1 LPAKAAGQ
9 ATTIL
14 DVLAPSLASQL
25 LQEAASRTTLNLKV
39 PSLASQ
45 LLQGTG
51 DKEDIMRTIL
61 FSSQTYDRDSFLAAA
76 LPAGIELH
84 FQAAR
89 LSLDTVA
96 LAERHEVV
104 CAFINDDLSAPVL
117 ERLAAGGTRLIALRS
132 AGYNHVD
139 LAEAKRLGLTIVRVP
154 AYSPHAVAEHA
165 VALILAL
172 NRRLHRA
179 YNRTREGDFTLH
191 GLTGFDLV
199 GKTVG
204 VVGTGQIG
212 ATFARIMHGFGCR
225 LLAYD
230 PFPNP
235 QVEALGARY
244 LSLPQLLAESQ
255 IVSLHCPLNEQ
266 SKHLING
273 ESLAHMQRGAMLI
286 NTGRGGLVDTPALI
300 DALKDGQLGYLGLD
314 VYEEEAQ
321 LFFEDR
327 SDLPLQDDVL
337 ARLLTFPNV
346 IITAH
351 QAFLTREALGAI
363 AATTLQ
369 NIAAWAAG
377 NIQNQVDA
385 G

>member
-1 LPAKAAGQ
+1 MR
-9 ATTIL
+9 IL
-14 DVLAPSLASQL
+14 F
-25 LQEAASRTTLNLKV
+25 
-39 PSLASQ
+39 
-45 LLQGTG
+45 
-51 DKEDIMRTIL
+51 
-61 FSSQTYDRDSFLAAA
+61 FSSQTYDQDSFTRVP
-76 LPAGIELH
+76 PAPGLELH

-89 LSLDTVA
+89 LSEDTAA
-96 LAERHEVV
+96 LAVGHEVV
-104 CAFINDDLSAPVL
+104 CAFINDDLGAPVL

-139 LAEAKRLGLTIVRVP
+139 LATAKRLGLAVVRVP

-191 GLTGFDLV
+191 GLTGFDLH

-212 ATFARIMHGFGCR
+212 ATFARIMAGFGCQ

-230 PFPNP
+230 PYPNP
-235 QVEALGARY
+235 ELLALGARY
-244 LSLPQLLAESQ
+244 LELPQLLRQAQ
-255 IVSLHCPLNEQ
+255 IISLHCPLTEQ
-266 SKHLING
+266 TRHLINAQ
-273 ESLAHMQRGAMLI
+273 SLADLQPGAMLI
-286 NTGRGGLVDTPALI
+286 NTGRGALVDTPALI
-300 DALKDGQLGYLGLD
+300 EALKNGQLGYLGLD

-346 IITAH
+346 IVTAH
-351 QAFLTREALGAI
+351 QAFLTKEALAAI
-363 AATTLQ
+363 AATTLD
-369 NIAAWAAG
+369 NITRWAAG
-377 NIQNQVDA
+377 NPQNLVE

>member
-1 LPAKAAGQ
+1 
-9 ATTIL
+9 
-14 DVLAPSLASQL
+14 
-25 LQEAASRTTLNLKV
+25 
-39 PSLASQ
+39 
-45 LLQGTG
+45 
-51 DKEDIMRTIL
+51 MRVIF
-61 FSSQTYDRDSFLAAA
+61 FSSQTYDRDSFLALSGARD
-76 LPAGIELH
+76 LELH
-84 FQAAR
+84 FQPAR
-89 LSLDTVA
+89 LNLDTA
-96 LAERHEVV
+96 PLAHQHEVV

-117 ERLAAGGTRLIALRS
+117 EELAAGGTRLIALRS

-139 LAEAKRLGLTIVRVP
+139 LDAAARLGLCVVRVP

-165 VALILAL
+165 VALVLAL

-179 YNRTREGDFTLH
+179 YNRTREGDFSLH
-191 GLTGFDLV
+191 GLTGFDLA

-212 ATFARIMHGFGCR
+212 ATFARIMAGFGCQ
-225 LLAYD
+225 LLAHD

-235 QVEALGARY
+235 ELLALGARY
-244 LSLPQLLAESQ
+244 LSLPELLAQSR
-255 IVSLHCPLNEQ
+255 IISLHCPLTAETH
-266 SKHLING
+266 HLVNRDT
-273 ESLAHMQRGAMLI
+273 LAHLQPGAMLI

-321 LFFEDR
+321 VFFEDR

-346 IITAH
+346 IVTAH
-351 QAFLTREALGAI
+351 QAFLTHEALAAI
-363 AATTLQ
+363 AATTLD
-369 NIAAWAAG
+369 NIRAWHTG
-377 NIQNQVDA
+377 TPQNQVV

>member
-1 LPAKAAGQ
+1 
-9 ATTIL
+9 
-14 DVLAPSLASQL
+14 
-25 LQEAASRTTLNLKV
+25 
-39 PSLASQ
+39 
-45 LLQGTG
+45 
-51 DKEDIMRTIL
+51 MRGIL
-61 FSSQTYDRDSFLAAA
+61 FSSQTYDRDSFLAVAPIA
-76 LPAGIELH
+76 DLELH
-84 FQAAR
+84 FQPAR
-89 LSLDTVA
+89 LSLDTAA

-117 ERLAAGGTRLIALRS
+117 EQLAAGGTRLIALRS

-139 LAEAKRLGLTIVRVP
+139 LNAASRLGLSVVRVP

-179 YNRTREGDFTLH
+179 YNRTREGDFSLH

-212 ATFARIMHGFGCR
+212 ATFARIMAGFGCQ

-230 PFPNP
+230 PCPNP
-235 QVEALGARY
+235 EVEALGARY
-244 LSLPQLLAESQ
+244 LELPELLGQSR
-255 IVSLHCPLNEQ
+255 IISLHCPLN
-266 SKHLING
+266 SHTRHLINRDT
-273 ESLAHMQRGAMLI
+273 LAHLQPGAMLI

-300 DALKDGQLGYLGLD
+300 DALKEGQLGYLGLD

-346 IITAH
+346 IVTAH
-351 QAFLTREALGAI
+351 QAFLTHEALAAI
-363 AATTLQ
+363 ATTTLD
-369 NIAAWAAG
+369 NIAAWKSGHAR
-377 NIQNQVDA
+377 NLVQP
-385 G
+385 

>member
-1 LPAKAAGQ
+1 
-9 ATTIL
+9 
-14 DVLAPSLASQL
+14 
-25 LQEAASRTTLNLKV
+25 
-39 PSLASQ
+39 
-45 LLQGTG
+45 
-51 DKEDIMRTIL
+51 MRGIL
-61 FSSQTYDRDSFLAAA
+61 FSSQTYDRDSFLAITPHAD
-76 LPAGIELH
+76 LELH
-84 FQAAR
+84 FQPAR
-89 LSLDTVA
+89 LSLDTAA

-117 ERLAAGGTRLIALRS
+117 EQLAAGGTRLIALRS

-139 LAEAKRLGLTIVRVP
+139 LNAARRLELSVVRVP

-165 VALILAL
+165 VALIQAL

-179 YNRTREGDFTLH
+179 YNRTREGDFSLH
-191 GLTGFDLV
+191 GLTGFDLF

-212 ATFARIMHGFGCR
+212 ATFARIMAGFGCQ

-230 PFPNP
+230 PYPNP
-235 QVEALGARY
+235 EVLALGARY
-244 LSLPQLLAESQ
+244 LELPELLAQ
-255 IVSLHCPLNEQ
+255 ARIISLHCPLN
-266 SKHLING
+266 SDTRHLINRDT
-273 ESLAHMQRGAMLI
+273 LAHLQPGAMLI

-300 DALKDGQLGYLGLD
+300 DALKNGQLGYLGLD

-351 QAFLTREALGAI
+351 QAFLTQEALAAI
-363 AATTLQ
+363 ATTTLDNITAWRAGRPQ
-369 NIAAWAAG
+369 NLVEG
-377 NIQNQVDA
+377 
-385 G
+385 

>member
-1 LPAKAAGQ
+1 
-9 ATTIL
+9 
-14 DVLAPSLASQL
+14 
-25 LQEAASRTTLNLKV
+25 
-39 PSLASQ
+39 
-45 LLQGTG
+45 
-51 DKEDIMRTIL
+51 MRTIL
-61 FSSQTYDRDSFLAAA
+61 FSSQAYDRDSFLAAD
-76 LPAGIELH
+76 LPSGVDLH
-84 FQAAR
+84 FQSAR

-96 LAERHEVV
+96 LAEHFEVV
-104 CAFINDDLSAPVL
+104 CPFINDDLSAPVL
-117 ERLAAGGTRLIALRS
+117 EHLAAGGTRLIALRS

-139 LAEAKRLGLTIVRVP
+139 LAAAKRLGLDIVRVP

-191 GLTGFDLV
+191 GLTGFDLY

-212 ATFARIMHGFGCR
+212 ATFARIMAGFGCQ

-230 PFPNP
+230 PYPNP
-235 QVEALGARY
+235 DVLALGARY
-244 LSLPQLLAESQ
+244 VPLPQLLAEAQ
-255 IVSLHCPLNEQ
+255 IISLHCPLTDD
-266 SKHLING
+266 SKHLINS
-273 ESLAHMQRGAMLI
+273 ESLAHLQPGAMLI

-300 DALKDGQLGYLGLD
+300 EALKDGQLGYLGLD

-346 IITAH
+346 IVTAH
-351 QAFLTREALGAI
+351 QAFLTREALAAI
-363 AATTLQ
+363 AGTTLQ
-369 NIAAWAAG
+369 NIADWAAG
-377 NIQNQVDA
+377 TQQNRVEA
-385 G
+385 

>member
-1 LPAKAAGQ
+1 
-9 ATTIL
+9 
-14 DVLAPSLASQL
+14 
-25 LQEAASRTTLNLKV
+25 
-39 PSLASQ
+39 
-45 LLQGTG
+45 
-51 DKEDIMRTIL
+51 MRAIL
-61 FSSQTYDRDSFLAAA
+61 FSSQTYDRDSFLATQQ
-76 LPAGIELH
+76 PAGLELH
-84 FQAAR
+84 FQPAR

-104 CAFINDDLSAPVL
+104 CPFINDDLSAPVL
-117 ERLAAGGTRLIALRS
+117 EQLAAGGTQLIALRS

-139 LAEAKRLGLTIVRVP
+139 LLAAKRLGLEVVRVP

-179 YNRTREGDFTLH
+179 YNRTREGDFSLH

-204 VVGTGQIG
+204 VIGTGQIG
-212 ATFARIMHGFGCR
+212 ATFARIMAGFGCE

-235 QVEALGARY
+235 EVVALGARY
-244 LSLPQLLAESQ
+244 LSLREVLEQSR
-255 IVSLHCPLNEQ
+255 IISLHCPLTAE
-266 SKHLING
+266 SKHLINRD
-273 ESLAHMQRGAMLI
+273 SLAHLQPGAMLI

-300 DALKDGQLGYLGLD
+300 DALKEGQLGYLGLD

-346 IITAH
+346 IVTAH
-351 QAFLTREALGAI
+351 QAFLTHEALGAI
-363 AATTLQ
+363 AETTLG
-369 NIAAWAAG
+369 NIADWAAG
-377 NIQNQVDA
+377 KVRNRV
-385 G
+385 

>member
-1 LPAKAAGQ
+1 M
-9 ATTIL
+9 
-14 DVLAPSLASQL
+14 
-25 LQEAASRTTLNLKV
+25 LQE
-39 PSLASQ
+39 
-45 LLQGTG
+45 
-51 DKEDIMRTIL
+51 DFMRTIV
-61 FSSQTYDRDSFLAAA
+61 FSSQTYDRDSFLAADC
-76 LPAGIELH
+76 PANLELH
-84 FQAAR
+84 FQPAR
-89 LSLDTVA
+89 LSLDTAA
-96 LAERHEVV
+96 LADQHEVV

-139 LAEAKRLGLTIVRVP
+139 LPAAKRLGLAVVRVP

-204 VVGTGQIG
+204 IVGTGQIG
-212 ATFARIMHGFGCR
+212 ATFAKIMHGFGCE

-230 PFPNP
+230 PYPNP
-235 QVEALGARY
+235 DVVALGARY
-244 LSLPQLLAESQ
+244 LSLPELLAQSR
-255 IVSLHCPLNEQ
+255 IISLHCPLNEQ
-266 SKHLING
+266 S
-273 ESLAHMQRGAMLI
+273 
-286 NTGRGGLVDTPALI
+286 GGLVDTPALI

-363 AATTLQ
+363 AATTLH
-369 NIAAWAAG
+369 NIATWAAG
-377 NIQNQVDA
+377 APQNQVE